1 MTLWNVISA
10 SVKLPEEAQWKPAN
24 RTSVWVAVP
33 SIDTCRRPTPNPA
46 GYPPGRPVP
55 EATVDWSSPTAWKL
69 LKTQEEDKERM
80 RGLTCA
86 PLKRGRH
93 VPQGDTLTGWHWH
106 QSLYGPPSHHAHH
119 HDREDGDGVPR
130 HVHDEQIH
138 GDLFERAQGDIPA
151 SLARQEEEQSTIHRQ
166 KKNPKN
172 VQPLHTNSPSPPGSC
187 PFPGCWCRE
196 QASLNS
202 QWDKR
207 HLPGRP
213 GGRYDTWSKAAPLS
227 SQLTSQTK

>member
-166 KKNPKN
+166 KKK
-172 VQPLHTNSPSPPGSC
+172 QKTYSLFIQTHLLHQVLVCFLDAGVGNRLLWIANGINDISLAGLAVATTPGARQRLC
-187 PFPGCWCRE
+187 H
-196 QASLNS
+196 LN
-202 QWDKR
+202 
-207 HLPGRP
+207 
-213 GGRYDTWSKAAPLS
+213 
-227 SQLTSQTK
+227 